1 MTACGGHL
9 DAVYFLMFAG
19 WEKELRANRWHY
31 ASRWARHIPV
41 TLVQPTP
48 LLSEFDSYTVAE
60 PNIDNCRVLHVRE
73 LGQDHSS
80 LVDSLIQC
88 EQIRRDIAAGGHNR
102 VAFWLYDPSYF
113 LTWTLLPAAVRV
125 VHATENYFMFSSLP
139 PQFGERLKYC
149 LAYADLTIC
158 CSEGVA
164 ASYEPWC
171 EGRVE
176 TITNGCDYEFYANAV
191 PDDDLA
197 ALRKCY
203 DSIVVFAGNVD
214 QRLDYVAI
222 AMAADAHPKILFAF
236 FGPTSFTD
244 TDNDSAFQRLC
255 ARPNIRYFGRV
266 SAERL
271 PAIYAACDVGILPYI
286 SEPLLYKNGFP
297 LKTFEM
303 AAGGLPIVAQNLQ
316 LIEPFAGDG
325 IIYAR
330 SREEFASAFGVVG
343 RDMLTES
350 VRQNLEELARAQDY
364 EPKFEA
370 VRRMVESIACSSRA
384 RAPIT
389 ELFLSG
395 QVGFNEPF
403 LRLRK
408 WESIFYRLKDR
419 LKRAILYIRG
429 RRYERM

>member
-1 MTACGGHL
+1 MITMTACGGHL
-9 DAVYFLMFAG
+9 DAIYFLMFAG

-41 TLVQPTP
+41 TLVQPTSF
-48 LLSEFDSYTVAE
+48 LSEFDSYAAAE
-60 PNIDNCRVLHVRE
+60 PSIDNCRVLHVRAV
-73 LGQDHSS
+73 GQGHSS

-113 LTWTLLPAAVRV
+113 VTWTLLPAAVRV
-125 VHATENYFMFSSLP
+125 VHATENYLMFSNLP

-149 LAYADLTIC
+149 LAHADLTIC

-164 ASYEPWC
+164 ASYGPWC

-191 PDDDLA
+191 PDADLT

-236 FGPTSFTD
+236 FGPTNFTD
-244 TDNDSAFQRLC
+244 ADNDFAFQRLC

-286 SEPLLYKNGFP
+286 FEPLLCENGFP

-303 AAGGLPIVAQNLQ
+303 AAGELPLVAQNLQ
-316 LIEPFAGDG
+316 LIEPFVGDG
-325 IIYAR
+325 IVYAR
-330 SREEFASAFGVVG
+330 SREEFVSALGFVG
-343 RDMLTES
+343 RDMLTEAA
-350 VRQNLEELARAQDY
+350 RLRLAELARSQDY
-364 EPKFEA
+364 EPKFDA
-370 VRRMVESIACSSRA
+370 VRRMVENIAGSSRA

-389 ELFLSG
+389 ELFLSER
-395 QVGFNEPF
+395 VGFNEPF
-403 LRLRK
+403 LRLGT
-408 WESIFYRLKDR
+408 WELLFGRLKDR
-419 LKRAILYIRG
+419 LKRAALYIWWR
-429 RRYERM
+429 